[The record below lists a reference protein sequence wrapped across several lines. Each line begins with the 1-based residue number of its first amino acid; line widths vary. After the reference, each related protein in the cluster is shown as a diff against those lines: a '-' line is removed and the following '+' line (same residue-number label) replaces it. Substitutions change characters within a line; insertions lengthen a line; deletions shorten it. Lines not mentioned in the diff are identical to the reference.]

1 MIAALF
7 KRACNPP
14 STLKNYFTIIK
25 PPTKEMKSLADTT
38 PTVKSDLV
46 KAATPNPKDG
56 DIEVITMT
64 TKDTPNGTPK
74 ETPKNTPKNTA
85 RDTQKDAPKDTPKE
99 TPRRSTRVEKRKA
112 AEASKSKENA
122 AEPEL
127 DKSTAKLESD
137 DDDDDIICV
146 LDTTPSQKF
155 REDLTT
161 TSSQKRKCQAKLSN
175 FFTKKP
181 KTSVYFPQPKI

>member
-1 MIAALF
+1 MIVALF
-7 KRACNPP
+7 KRACTPP
-14 STLKNYFTIIK
+14 PTLKNYFTIIK
-25 PPTKEMKSLADTT
+25 PLTKEMKCLADTA
-38 PTVKSDLV
+38 PTVRSDLV
-46 KAATPNPKDG
+46 KAATPNPKDE

-74 ETPKNTPKNTA
+74 ETPKNTA

-112 AEASKSKENA
+112 AKASKSKENA

-127 DKSTAKLESD
+127 DKSTAKLES
-137 DDDDDIICV
+137 DDDDIICV

>member
-7 KRACNPP
+7 KRACTPP
-14 STLKNYFTIIK
+14 PTLKNYFTIIK

-46 KAATPNPKDG
+46 KAATPNPKDE

-64 TKDTPNGTPK
+64 IKDTPNGTPK
-74 ETPKNTPKNTA
+74 ETPKNTA

-112 AEASKSKENA
+112 AKASKSKENA

-137 DDDDDIICV
+137 DDDDIICV

-155 REDLTT
+155 REESATT
-161 TSSQKRKCQAKLSN
+161 PGQKRKSQAKLSN

-181 KTSVYFPQPKI
+181 KTSVYIPQPKI